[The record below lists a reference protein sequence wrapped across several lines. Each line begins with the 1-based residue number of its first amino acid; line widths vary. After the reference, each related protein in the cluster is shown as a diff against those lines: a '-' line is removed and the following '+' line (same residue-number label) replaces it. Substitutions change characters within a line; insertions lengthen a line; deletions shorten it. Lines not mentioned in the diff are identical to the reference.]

1 MPVQQRRLQSMN
13 SAHLA
18 TLEAKHA
25 MLDRRILDESHRP
38 LPDALM
44 IARLKK
50 RKLRIKEEIAA
61 N

>member
-1 MPVQQRRLQSMN
+1 MN

-25 MLDRRILDESHRP
+25 MLDRRISDESHRP
-38 LPDALM
+38 LPDALV

-50 RKLRIKEEIAA
+50 RKLKIKEEIAA
-61 N
+61 S